1 MKKRKAR
8 RSATRKKKPGAT
20 KRRTAAK
27 RRKAKSPRRAP
38 KKARKATKAKR
49 PAPRAKKSRTKSR
62 AKPRTKSTK
71 RTRVKARTKAAR
83 RTRPASPARK
93 PKPRKPRV
101 DRTKRA
107 LRAASAARPRPAEEA
122 LPRALAVPGPWERLA
137 PRVAAQLEARG
148 WSSPDP
154 AVVEAIAAVAAG
166 YRKGP
171 AADPPFPSPFD
182 ADDVVADAFVDFYW
196 MGSRDP
202 APDRRE
208 RLPEVRAMVQANL
221 ALLGLGQTSAT
232 ARDTIA
238 WIVHGV
244 WRPGFDEIARLHA
257 LPGYL
262 VPRYRDGLE

>member
-1 MKKRKAR
+1 MKKRTKTSRAK
-8 RSATRKKKPGAT
+8 RSAKKRRNKPSVT
-20 KRRTAAK
+20 KRRTATK
-27 RRKAKSPRRAP
+27 RKKPRTPKRAA
-38 KKARKATKAKR
+38 KKARRVKKPRKA
-49 PAPRAKKSRTKSR
+49 
-62 AKPRTKSTK
+62 AKPRKPAARAK
-71 RTRVKARTKAAR
+71 RATVKAAG
-83 RTRPASPARK
+83 RTRPASTARK
-93 PKPRKPRV
+93 PRPTRV

-107 LRAASAARPRPAEEA
+107 LRAASAARPLPAEEA

-148 WSSPDP
+148 WSGPDP

-196 MGSRDP
+196 TGSRDP

-221 ALLGLGQTSAT
+221 ALLGLGQTAAT
-232 ARDTIA
+232 ARDAIA
-238 WIVHGV
+238 WITLGI
-244 WRPGFDEIARLHA
+244 WRPGFEEITRLHA
-257 LPGYL
+257 LPSYL